1 MTTLQINKKAI
12 QTPKTVFEVAGF
24 EYATYACAKQA
35 LDTHK
40 ALSELLDR
48 AISLRNISYREN
60 TQASRQNAQRFDIL
74 AELIEELQ
82 SGAMLAAMGE
92 IGMGY
97 TAPSEAPS
105 EAPVK
110 ADGTKTTM
118 RVNAPSGKTKFLRL
132 QEVLVK
138 VLRVPGNETSEVVTS
153 VLKIFGAKSLSGV
166 DPVHYEEFADVLQA
180 RLAMRGYEFDIVGA
194 LAG

>member
-1 MTTLQINKKAI
+1 MTTLQINKKII
-12 QTPKTVFEVAGF
+12 QNPKTVFEVAGF
-24 EYATYACAKQA
+24 EHATYASAKQA

-40 ALSELLDR
+40 ALSEARDR
-48 AISLRNISYREN
+48 AINLRNLAYSEG
-60 TQASRQNAQRFDIL
+60 TKDSRQISQRFDIL
-74 AELIEELQ
+74 AELIEEMQ

-97 TAPSEAPS
+97 TAPS

-118 RVNAPSGKTKFLRL
+118 RVNAPSGKTKFFRL
-132 QEVLVK
+132 QEVVVK

-166 DPVHYEEFADVLQA
+166 NPDQYEMFAVALQA
-180 RLAMRGYEFDIVGA
+180 QLAMRGHEFDIVGA

>member
-97 TAPSEAPS
+97 TPSEAPS

-118 RVNAPSGKTKFLRL
+118 RVNAPSGKTTFIRL

-138 VLRVPGNETSEVVTS
+138 VLRVPGSETHDVVAS
-153 VLKIFGAKSLSGV
+153 VLKMFDAKNLSGV
-166 DPVHYEEFADVLQA
+166 SPTHYEEFADVLQA

>member
-92 IGMGY
+92 ISMGY
-97 TAPSEAPS
+97 TPS
-105 EAPVK
+105 EAPVQ

-166 DPVHYEEFADVLQA
+166 DPVHYEDFADVLQA
-180 RLAMRGYEFDIVGA
+180 RLAMRGYDFDIVGA

>member
-1 MTTLQINKKAI
+1 MTTLQINKKII
-12 QTPKTVFEVAGF
+12 QNPKTVFEVAGF
-24 EYATYACAKQA
+24 EHATYASAKQA

-48 AISLRNISYREN
+48 AINLRNIAYREN

-74 AELIEELQ
+74 AELIEEMQ
-82 SGAMLAAMGE
+82 SGAVLAAMGE

-97 TAPSEAPS
+97 TPSET
-105 EAPVK
+105 PVK
-110 ADGTKTTM
+110 IDGTKSPL
-118 RVNAPSGKTKFLRL
+118 RVDAPSVKTKFLRL
-132 QEVLVK
+132 QDVVVK
-138 VLRVPGNETSEVVTS
+138 VLRVPGNETSGVVTS
-153 VLKIFGAKSLSGV
+153 VLKTFGAKNLSGV
-166 DPVHYEEFADVLQA
+166 SPTHYEEFADVLQA

>member
-1 MTTLQINKKAI
+1 MTTLQINKKTI
-12 QTPKTVFEVAGF
+12 QNPKTVFEVAGF
-24 EYATYACAKQA
+24 EHATYACAKQA

-40 ALSELLDR
+40 ALSELRDR
-48 AISLRNISYREN
+48 AINLRNLAYSEG
-60 TQASRQNAQRFDIL
+60 TKDSRRSALRFDIL
-74 AELIEELQ
+74 AELIEEMQ
-82 SGAMLAAMGE
+82 SGRMLAAMGE

-97 TAPSEAPS
+97 TAPS

-118 RVNAPSGKTKFLRL
+118 RVNAPSGKTKFFRL
-132 QEVLVK
+132 QEVVVK
-138 VLRVPGNETSEVVTS
+138 VLRVPGNETSEVVPS

-166 DPVHYEEFADVLQA
+166 DPDQYEMFAVALQA
-180 RLAMRGYEFDIVGA
+180 QLAMRGHEFDIVGA